1 MKTLLKRPR
10 NVVCL
15 FSDCASEMV
24 LKLPSCWGAL
34 TTLGRQHGH
43 VELRKTEERQ
53 TIEKVTMLLRVPLAR
68 RLLSP
73 KTCARIVSSGYTPS
87 APWPSA
93 SSIIRAQPASVAC
106 ARLVHSQ
113 RLAHTSKTSS
123 YTAERVQI
131 RHATNLASRT
141 AINPPSNV
149 PAENQQLYA
158 SLDRLKDIASD
169 YVNQSRL
176 QLALRGLETSRPT
189 VRIGLLGLGQD
200 GDVAAR
206 KLARVLLADAL
217 GDEGQWEKMLKQ
229 PSQDGKPL
237 LLR

>member
-1 MKTLLKRPR
+1 
-10 NVVCL
+10 
-15 FSDCASEMV
+15 
-24 LKLPSCWGAL
+24 
-34 TTLGRQHGH
+34 
-43 VELRKTEERQ
+43 
-53 TIEKVTMLLRVPLAR
+53 MLLRVPLAR
-68 RLLSP
+68 RPLSP
-73 KTCARIVSSGYTPS
+73 NT
-87 APWPSA
+87 
-93 SSIIRAQPASVAC
+93 C
-106 ARLVHSQ
+106 ARLVASTYLPSTTWRSGSSIARKQPSAVASTRLVHNPRLARAHANSPYTSQ
-113 RLAHTSKTSS
+113 RTH
-123 YTAERVQI
+123 I

-189 VRIGLLGLGQD
+189 VRIGLLGLGRD
-200 GDVAAR
+200 GDIAAR

-237 LLR
+237 LLRYEHGESASLCAC

>member
-1 MKTLLKRPR
+1 MK
-10 NVVCL
+10 
-15 FSDCASEMV
+15 SESLDQV
-24 LKLPSCWGAL
+24 SWKLTSC
-34 TTLGRQHGH
+34 HGSFDDAWRTAWPCR
-43 VELRKTEERQ
+43 VAAVRRRD
-53 TIEKVTMLLRVPLAR
+53 TIEKVIMLLRVPLAR
-68 RLLSP
+68 RPLSP
-73 KTCARIVSSGYTPS
+73 NT
-87 APWPSA
+87 
-93 SSIIRAQPASVAC
+93 C
-106 ARLVHSQ
+106 ARLVASTYTPLTTWRSGSSIARKQSSAVASTRLVHNP
-113 RLAHTSKTSS
+113 RLAHAHANSPYTSQR
-123 YTAERVQI
+123 AQI

-189 VRIGLLGLGQD
+189 VRIGLLGLGRD

-237 LLR
+237 LLRYEDSVFAFLCDC